1 MDNDSFMTTDV
12 FGNNVDVK
20 KNAYVWKIDAYDNT
34 IRRKLTCVKSNMK
47 PNISQS
53 RKIFIGTKCII

>member
-20 KNAYVWKIDAYDNT
+20 KNSYVWKIDAYDNT
-34 IRRKLTCVKSNMK
+34 IRRKLTCVKSSVK
-47 PNISQS
+47 PNVSQS
-53 RKIFIGTKCII
+53 RKIFMETKCLI